1 MNWEKNRKSP
11 SIYDII
17 FRFVGEWKRKMIL
30 HSDAKFFETS
40 KITRFMLNL
49 YRLKGVPELFDF
61 FLIKEY
67 GVKKY
72 IRPLESAIK
81 EINYD
86 PTNVLDMAT
95 GTGICAYYL
104 SKHFPKTSIVAVDL
118 SQEMINRALENCKD
132 RKRIDFR
139 VGDSKHLHYPDNSFD
154 LVVTMNAPFSPLEM
168 KRLLKKDKAVVLV
181 WSYGRADKEL
191 SDTLKHRFMSA
202 GFREVSLRNVENG
215 FYLIAKK

>member
-1 MNWEKNRKSP
+1 MNWEKNFRSP

-30 HSDAKFFETS
+30 DSDARFFETS
-40 KITRFMLNL
+40 KITRLMLNL

-72 IRPLESAIK
+72 IRSLECAIR

-95 GTGICAYYL
+95 GTGICAYCL
-104 SKHFPKTSIVAVDL
+104 SKHFPNTSIAAVDL
-118 SQEMINRALENCKD
+118 SPEMINRALENCKD
-132 RKRIDFR
+132 RKQIDFR
-139 VGDSKHLHYPDNSFD
+139 VGDSRHLDYPDDSFD
-154 LVVTMNAPFSPLEM
+154 LVVTMNAPFSPSEM
-168 KRLLKKDKAVVLV
+168 RRLLRKDKDAIL
-181 WSYGRADKEL
+181 
-191 SDTLKHRFMSA
+191 T
-202 GFREVSLRNVENG
+202 
-215 FYLIAKK
+215 